1 MARFEVKA
9 VKEYFEKMEEH
20 KFIPDGISLRKA
32 SLGRKEESLSLSRS
46 FSLSRIV
53 SIIII

>member
-1 MARFEVKA
+1 MARFEA

-32 SLGRKEESLSLSRS
+32 SLGRKEESLSLSLAL
-46 FSLSRIV
+46 SLSLV
-53 SIIII
+53 